1 MGGYHLVVTITCHIS
16 HSSHK
21 LKKVMIILHMI
32 PSRHIRTLILL
43 KGPSKSL
50 ESEVKLKESLS
61 TGGLDDHLLAN
72 SDPRQCSP
80 LGHLPDRYWRPLEGC
95 AAPPCALPSR
105 AQHFQPYS
113 PAPALLLGAKK
124 QDVEGGEGEERARK
138 GEKENVSPPS
148 EGSNSLITAF
158 EVFGLQDK
166 PLANL
171 LQVRHL
177 HLVTSKK
184 AFLQLKIAQEV
195 LAFFI
200 QVLHQLICL
209 WKQLT
214 KQKCPFGFRLSHLD
228 GGSTERHRTSNC
240 PEHAKSLVLLHLP
253 HSHSCIAPLVLAKEV
268 DAANDRLRQQGDG
281 LTHPSLAHWA
291 AR

>member
-1 MGGYHLVVTITCHIS
+1 MEALVFRILSLGFSITCTWTAPQPLTSSSLTTIAPVLYDDHLVVTITRHIS

-50 ESEVKLKESLS
+50 ESEVKVKESLS

-80 LGHLPDRYWRPLEGC
+80 LGHLPDRDWGSFEGC

-124 QDVEGGEGEERARK
+124 QDVEGGEGGERARK
-138 GEKENVSPPS
+138 GEKKNVSPPS

-209 WKQLT
+209 WKKLKT
-214 KQKCPFGFRLSHLD
+214 KMSLCF
-228 GGSTERHRTSNC
+228 ST
-240 PEHAKSLVLLHLP
+240 
-253 HSHSCIAPLVLAKEV
+253 
-268 DAANDRLRQQGDG
+268 
-281 LTHPSLAHWA
+281 
-291 AR
+291 